1 MVAKWR
7 TGSWHGP
14 GKMFTLSRMDNRD
27 FELLVERIER
37 AARIRPGMYK
47 AQVFGLAVLGYA
59 FLGAVIAVLATVIVM
74 AMFAI
79 RHSPA
84 LAIKLIV
91 ALGALLLLVLRALW
105 VKLEPPEGRILTR
118 GDAPDVFKLLDG
130 LRQELQTPPI
140 HTVLLTPQFNAAVA
154 QVPRLGLFGWH
165 KNYLVLGLPLM
176 QVLTREQFKAVL
188 AHELGHLS
196 HGHARSSNWIY
207 RLRLTWLRLEDALIH
222 HAPPGSQ
229 VINWF
234 YRWYVPYFF
243 AFSFPLARANEFEAD
258 EAAARL
264 TSPQAASQALTN
276 VNVVGAF
283 LSERYWPDL
292 YKAAVESPPQANFTP
307 FSKLGAT
314 ALAGISE
321 SDRKK
326 WMDGALKETG
336 SVADT
341 HPPLQERIHAMGG
354 TAEVAVPAP
363 GQAADLLLRP
373 ALPRL
378 LTEFDQR
385 WNKQLALWREQ
396 QAQKQQAQQ
405 KVFAPAPLR

>member
-1 MVAKWR
+1 
-7 TGSWHGP
+7 
-14 GKMFTLSRMDNRD
+14 MDNRD

-37 AARIRPGMYK
+37 AARARPGVYK
-47 AQVFGLAVLGYA
+47 AQVFGLAVLGYT
-59 FLGAVIAVLATVIVM
+59 FLAVVVAVLVTVVIV
-74 AMFAI
+74 ALLAV
-79 RHSPA
+79 RHAPS
-84 LAIKLIV
+84 LAIKVAV
-91 ALGALLLLVLRALW
+91 ALGGFLFVVLRALW
-105 VKLEPPEGRILTR
+105 VKLEPPEGRILNR
-118 GDAPDVFKLLDG
+118 ADAPDLFKLLDG
-130 LRQELQTPPI
+130 LRKGLQTPSI
-140 HTVLLTPQFNAAVA
+140 HKVLLTPQFNAAVA

-165 KNYLVLGLPLM
+165 RNYLVIGLPLT
-176 QVLTREQFKAVL
+176 QVLSREQFTAVL

-264 TSPQAASQALTN
+264 TSARAVSQALTN

-283 LSERYWPDL
+283 LSERYWPSL
-292 YKAAVESPPQANFTP
+292 YRTAVEAAPQTAFAP
-307 FSKLGAT
+307 FSKLGVA
-314 ALAGISE
+314 ALSIPE
-321 SDRKK
+321 TDRKS
-326 WMDGALKETG
+326 WMTAALNQQS

-341 HPPLQERIHAMGG
+341 HPSLQERIHAVGG
-354 TAEVAVPAP
+354 TAEVVVPAP

-378 LTEFDQR
+378 LTEFDQH
-385 WNKQLALWREQ
+385 WQKHLALWREQ

>member
-1 MVAKWR
+1 
-7 TGSWHGP
+7 
-14 GKMFTLSRMDNRD
+14 MDNRD

-37 AARIRPGMYK
+37 SARAHPGMYK
-47 AQVFGLAVLGYA
+47 AQVFGLAVLGYT
-59 FLGAVIAVLATVIVM
+59 FLAAVVAVLVTVIAVALLAV
-74 AMFAI
+74 
-79 RHSPA
+79 RHAPA
-84 LAIKLIV
+84 LAIKVAL
-91 ALGALLLLVLRALW
+91 ALGAFLFVVLRALW
-105 VKLEPPEGRILTR
+105 VKLQPPEGRILTR
-118 GDAPDVFKLLDG
+118 SDAPDLFKLLDG
-130 LRQELQTPPI
+130 LRQKLQTPPI
-140 HTVLLTPQFNAAVA
+140 HRVLLTSQFNAAVA

-165 KNYLVLGLPLM
+165 RNYLIIGLPLM
-176 QVLTREQFKAVL
+176 QVLSREQFTAVL

-264 TSPQAASQALTN
+264 TSAQAASQALTN
-276 VNVVGAF
+276 VNVIGAF
-283 LSERYWPDL
+283 LSERYWPEL
-292 YKAAVESPPQANFTP
+292 YRTAVEAAPQTAFAP
-307 FSKLGAT
+307 FSKLGVA
-314 ALAGISE
+314 ALSISE
-321 SDRKK
+321 TDRKN
-326 WMDGALKETG
+326 WMTAALKQQA

-341 HPPLQERIHAMGG
+341 HPSLQERIHAMGG
-354 TAEVAVPAP
+354 TPEVVVPAT

-378 LTEFDQR
+378 LTEFDQQWQKR
-385 WNKQLALWREQ
+385 LALWREQ